1 MDSITTTVSRNCVV
15 AWKCPRCAR
24 YVASRSVCRG
34 HAVIPLGALWT
45 RDLSMAEIREKMAE
59 VIDQCVFQLNV
70 SSALSQN
77 KEAMENIKL
86 GASAYHYV
94 TCPHCNCQP
103 AWSEMPS
110 GSSSFWGPM
119 VWPFI
124 VLLAIMAMMIF
135 AAMLLFALDLEN
147 IHPVIVIGLGLLVG
161 ILVRGFGPGLV
172 EKWKNRKAV
181 KSSEEHHRPLATF
194 RKDVTI
200 DETDPRSAALDTYIK
215 EHPTVLFDA
224 KIESGIH
231 VHADID

>member
-34 HAVIPLGALWT
+34 HAVIPQGALWT

-59 VIDQCVFQLNV
+59 VIDQCVFRLNV

-77 KEAMENIKL
+77 KDARGNIKL

-103 AWSEMPS
+103 AWSEKPS

-124 VLLAIMAMMIF
+124 VLLAIMAMMLF
-135 AAMLLFALDLEN
+135 AGMLLFALDLEN
-147 IHPVIVIGLGLLVG
+147 IPPVIVIGLGLLVG
-161 ILVRGFGPGLV
+161 ILVRVFGSGLV

-194 RKDVTI
+194 RKDVAI
-200 DETDPRSAALDTYIK
+200 DETDPRSAALAAYI
-215 EHPTVLFDA
+215 EEYPSVRFSS
-224 KIESGIH
+224 EVSSSMNFH
-231 VHADID
+231 VDID